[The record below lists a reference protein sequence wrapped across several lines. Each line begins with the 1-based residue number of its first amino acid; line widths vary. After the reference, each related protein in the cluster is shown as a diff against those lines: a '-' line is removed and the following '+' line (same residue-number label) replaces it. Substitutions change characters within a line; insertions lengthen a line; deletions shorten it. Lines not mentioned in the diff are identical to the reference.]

1 MSNRILYLGE
11 KNVFFAT
18 INLILQKK
26 NYLLYQFDRWDD
38 CRDQLG
44 DLDVFFIFIDED
56 TFDCNLIELK
66 ASDIPF
72 AIFLSR
78 DNSHLESEADFT
90 NINKPLDVNEFTNN
104 IDNILKG

>member
-38 CRDQLG
+38 CRDQLS
-44 DLDVFFIFIDED
+44 DLDVFFILIDED
-56 TFDCNLIELK
+56 TFDSDLMELA
-66 ASDIPF
+66 ASDIPVGVF
-72 AIFLSR
+72 TSP
-78 DNSHLESEADFT
+78 DNSHLGPEVDF
-90 NINKPLDVNEFTNN
+90 ILMKKPLDVNEFTKD